1 MIWLKSLNLYA
12 MVALVVLGGVI
23 VTGIFR
29 AGANYNEAK
38 HERATEKINK
48 VIVEDRG
55 KDEAEISAEAA
66 ANAKIDEAVKAALK
80 QRFVLDEET
89 AALLAS
95 VR

>member
-55 KDEAEISAEAA
+55 KDEAEIAAEAKA
-66 ANAKIDEAVKAALK
+66 GAEVDETVHANLK
-80 QRFVLDEET
+80 QTFILDSDT
-89 AALLAS
+89 ALWLGL
-95 VR
+95 VK